1 MQWSAGLAELLAG
14 ARAVCFGTLAQR
26 HPVSRET
33 IQRAVRQAK
42 DALVVFDINLRQQ
55 FYSRELIEE
64 SLHLSRWLKLNDE
77 ELVVL
82 RDVLGLTGATE
93 AATVTALRQRYGLQL
108 IALTRGERGCLVQT
122 PEEQI
127 EVGGVRVQVADT
139 IGAGD
144 AFTAGLLVAVLE
156 GRLVEAATRFANR
169 FAACVA
175 GKPGGTPVVTRAEVE
190 AG

>member
-1 MQWSAGLAELLAG
+1 VL
-14 ARAVCFGTLAQR
+14 
-26 HPVSRET
+26 
-33 IQRAVRQAK
+33 
-42 DALVVFDINLRQQ
+42 DINLRQQ
-55 FYSRELIEE
+55 FYARELIEE
-64 SLHLSRWLKLNDE
+64 SLHLSSWLKLNDE

-82 RDVLGLTGATE
+82 RELFGFTGETD

-108 IALTRGERGCLVQT
+108 VALTRGERGCLIHT

-156 GRLVEAATRFANR
+156 GRSVEAAARFANR

-190 AG
+190 AS